1 MNKRDY
7 RCNPFFF
14 KEFMMTTTYVYAK
27 DQVMFVNYEG
37 NPIRF
42 INDPCGNLA
51 VCLNDLCHAVDNP
64 LNHYYTTIYST
75 NPACLTR
82 TRVPN
87 ATGWYHLRIFAPVS
101 RVLPLMQTYRERD
114 LKQFILDQEFHL
126 DSAPKFVKSDEEV
139 VYVDSTEPKKEP
151 IPNRLPELDEVP
163 QVKKVEVPE
172 KTLEVKLKD
181 AVIKIIVCYKDL
193 KELD

>member
-1 MNKRDY
+1 
-7 RCNPFFF
+7 
-14 KEFMMTTTYVYAK
+14 MMTTTYVYAK

-37 NPIRF
+37 NLIRF

-51 VCLNDLCHAVDNP
+51 VCLNDLSHAVDDV
-64 LNHYYTTIYST
+64 LNSYYARIYCT

-82 TRVPN
+82 TRVPSSS
-87 ATGWYHLRIFAPVS
+87 GWYQLRIFAPVNH
-101 RVLPLMQTYRERD
+101 VLPLMQTYKERC

-126 DSAPKFVKSDEEV
+126 DSAPKFVKSDEKV
-139 VYVDSTEPKKEP
+139 VYVDSSEPKKEP
-151 IPNRLPELDEVP
+151 VKESLPEPEELP
-163 QVKKVEVPE
+163 QIKKVEIPE
-172 KTLEVKLKD
+172 KTLEVKFKD

>member
-7 RCNPFFF
+7 RCNPFSF

-37 NPIRF
+37 NLIRF

-51 VCLNDLCHAVDNP
+51 VCLNDLSHAVDNL

-87 ATGWYHLRIFAPVS
+87 STGWYHLRVFAPVS

-126 DSAPKFVKSDEEV
+126 DSAPKFVKSDEKM
-139 VYVDSTEPKKEP
+139 VYVDSSEPKEES
-151 IPNRLPELDEVP
+151 LPDPDELP
-163 QVKKVEVPE
+163 QIKQVEVPE
-172 KTLEVKLKD
+172 KTLEVKFKD
-181 AVIKIIVCYKDL
+181 AIIKIIVCYKDL

>member
-1 MNKRDY
+1 
-7 RCNPFFF
+7 
-14 KEFMMTTTYVYAK
+14 MTTTYVYAK

-37 NPIRF
+37 NAIRF

-87 ATGWYHLRIFAPVS
+87 STGWYHLRIFAPVS
-101 RVLPLMQTYRERD
+101 RVLPLMQTYKERC
-114 LKQFILDQEFHL
+114 LKDFILNQEFHL

-139 VYVDSTEPKKEP
+139 VYVDSTEPKKETP
-151 IPNRLPELDEVP
+151 LPDPDELP
-163 QVKKVEVPE
+163 QIKKVEVPE
-172 KTLEVKLKD
+172 KTLELKLKD

>member
-1 MNKRDY
+1 
-7 RCNPFFF
+7 
-14 KEFMMTTTYVYAK
+14 MMTTTYVYAK
-27 DQVMFVNYEG
+27 DQVMSVYYQG
-37 NPIRF
+37 NLIRF
-42 INDPCGNLA
+42 ITDPCGNLA
-51 VCLNDLCHAVDNP
+51 VCLSDLSHAVDNP
-64 LNHYYTTIYST
+64 LNPYYSTIRST

-87 ATGWYHLRIFAPVS
+87 SNGWYHLRIFAPVS
-101 RVLPLMQTYRERD
+101 RVLPLMQTYKERC

-139 VYVDSTEPKKEP
+139 VYVDSSEPKKEP
-151 IPNRLPELDEVP
+151 VEESLPEPEELP
-163 QVKKVEVPE
+163 QIKKVEVPE

>member
-1 MNKRDY
+1 
-7 RCNPFFF
+7 
-14 KEFMMTTTYVYAK
+14 MTTTYVYAK
-27 DQVMFVNYEG
+27 DQVMFVYYQG

-51 VCLNDLCHAVDNP
+51 VCLSDLCHAVENP
-64 LNHYYTTIYST
+64 LNPYYSAIYTT

-101 RVLPLMQTYRERD
+101 RVLPLMQTYKERC
-114 LKQFILDQEFHL
+114 LKDFILDQEFHL
-126 DSAPKFVKSDEEV
+126 DSAPKFVKSDEKV
-139 VYVDSTEPKKEP
+139 VYVDSTEPKKETP
-151 IPNRLPELDEVP
+151 LPDPDELP
-163 QVKKVEVPE
+163 QIKKAEVPE
-172 KTLEVKLKD
+172 KTLELKLKD

>member
-1 MNKRDY
+1 MA
-7 RCNPFFF
+7 
-14 KEFMMTTTYVYAK
+14 TTYVYAK
-27 DQVMFVNYEG
+27 DQVMFVYYEG

-51 VCLNDLCHAVDNP
+51 VCLNDLSHAVENP

-101 RVLPLMQTYRERD
+101 RVLPLMQTYKERC
-114 LKQFILDQEFHL
+114 LKDFILDQEFHL
-126 DSAPKFVKSDEEV
+126 DSAPKFIKSDEEV
-139 VYVDSTEPKKEP
+139 VYVDSTEPKKESVGKLHP
-151 IPNRLPELDEVP
+151 AKDLSEEFS
-163 QVKKVEVPE
+163 QSKKEEPSE
-172 KTLEVKLKD
+172 KTLELKLKD
-181 AVIKIIVCYKDL
+181 TIIKIVVCYKDM

>member
-1 MNKRDY
+1 MA
-7 RCNPFFF
+7 
-14 KEFMMTTTYVYAK
+14 TTYVYAK
-27 DQVMFVNYEG
+27 DQVMFVYYQG

-51 VCLNDLCHAVDNP
+51 VCLSDFSHAVENP
-64 LNHYYTTIYST
+64 LNPYYSAIYTT
-75 NPACLTR
+75 NPVCLTR

-87 ATGWYHLRIFAPVS
+87 TTGWYHLRVFAPVS
-101 RVLPLMQTYRERD
+101 RVLPLMQTYRECC
-114 LKQFILDQEFHL
+114 LKQFILDQEFPL
-126 DSAPKFVKSDEEV
+126 GSTPKFVKSDEKV
-139 VYVDSTEPKKEP
+139 VYVDSSEPKKEP
-151 IPNRLPELDEVP
+151 VEESFPEPEELP
-163 QVKKVEVPE
+163 QIKKVEVPE

>member
-1 MNKRDY
+1 
-7 RCNPFFF
+7 
-14 KEFMMTTTYVYAK
+14 MMTTTYVYAK
-27 DQVMFVNYEG
+27 DQVMSVYYQG
-37 NPIRF
+37 NLIRF
-42 INDPCGNLA
+42 ITDPCGNLA
-51 VCLNDLCHAVDNP
+51 VCLSDLSHAVDNL
-64 LNHYYTTIYST
+64 LNPYYSTIRST

-101 RVLPLMQTYRERD
+101 RVLPLMQTYKERC
-114 LKQFILDQEFHL
+114 LKDFILDQEFHL
-126 DSAPKFVKSDEEV
+126 DSAPKFVKSDEKV
-139 VYVDSTEPKKEP
+139 VYVDSSEPKKEP
-151 IPNRLPELDEVP
+151 VEESLPEPEELP
-163 QVKKVEVPE
+163 QIKKVEVPE

>member
-7 RCNPFFF
+7 RCNPFSF

-37 NPIRF
+37 NAIRF

-51 VCLNDLCHAVDNP
+51 VCLNDLCHAVENP
-64 LNHYYTTIYST
+64 LNPYYSAIYTT

-87 ATGWYHLRIFAPVS
+87 TTGWYHLRVFAPVS
-101 RVLPLMQTYRERD
+101 RVLPLMQTYKERC
-114 LKQFILDQEFHL
+114 LKDFILDQEFHL

-139 VYVDSTEPKKEP
+139 VYVNSSEPKKEP
-151 IPNRLPELDEVP
+151 IDNRLPELDELP
-163 QVKKVEVPE
+163 QIKKVEVPE
-172 KTLEVKLKD
+172 KTLELKLKD